1 LRTQKRDEYQLV
13 NYILKFK
20 GFQALSA
27 LVAAAVASSKLFD
40 CAIVNVGSDA
50 CDKDAPGLTDAYID
64 AASMEPVRI
73 IMVWLA
79 FLLLRCGYAYGGKD
93 EITALENVRQDMAD
107 GQLDGVRDLRALRQQ
122 DGDLDDHEAQDL
134 DDDEIDAAVQ
144 AARKKIGVQHRR
156 GGLLPSLLIYDL
168 VVAAYCAGS
177 YGHTIFSHGFSP
189 NDATAPK
196 FWTTIFFARTTYGLL
211 AFPFLIFN
219 VPVLGPALT
228 KCKATG
234 YDMRGVLCAK
244 LSGGQITKVF
254 QLRHEKAAAAKARAY
269 QPRRETTAAPLAED
283 LV

>member
-1 LRTQKRDEYQLV
+1 
-13 NYILKFK
+13 
-20 GFQALSA
+20 
-27 LVAAAVASSKLFD
+27 
-40 CAIVNVGSDA
+40 
-50 CDKDAPGLTDAYID
+50 
-64 AASMEPVRI
+64 
-73 IMVWLA
+73 
-79 FLLLRCGYAYGGKD
+79 
-93 EITALENVRQDMAD
+93 MAD

-122 DGDLDDHEAQDL
+122 DSDLDDHEAQDL

-269 QPRRETTAAPLAED
+269 QPRRETTAAPSAQD